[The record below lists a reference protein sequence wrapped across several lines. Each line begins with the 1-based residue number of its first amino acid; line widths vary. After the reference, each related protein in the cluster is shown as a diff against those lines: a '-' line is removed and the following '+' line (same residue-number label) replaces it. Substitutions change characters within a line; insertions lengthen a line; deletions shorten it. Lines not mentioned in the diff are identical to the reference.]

1 MAPSTRARLLL
12 AAAALAVA
20 CALLAATPAG
30 ADAAPVEGLPPA
42 LGASVF
48 GCNPATDK
56 TCKPDGPKLLPGG
69 GVDIDG
75 DGDEDELPG
84 FNPHFNILGHAH

>member
-1 MAPSTRARLLL
+1 MASSTPVWLL
-12 AAAALAVA
+12 LAVA
-20 CALLAATPAG
+20 CALLATLAG
-30 ADAAPVEGLPPA
+30 ADAVPVEGLPPSIGGTA
-42 LGASVF
+42 VF